1 MNTQPLQ
8 RVGQRKTRSQRLRET
23 VVAFVCDLDGPA
35 IEELRSF
42 TKDDWQRNFLWL
54 DASGLALYFV
64 DRLDKHGWWD
74 AIPFSILKRL
84 QQNLVDN
91 RERTAS
97 LFAEMAEINSRFQ
110 KSGVTFANLK
120 GLSLTPESVPDPTLR
135 CQLDLDFLVATG
147 QTSIAR
153 QVLTD
158 MGYCLSAAN
167 RGTWEFKAGSS
178 EVAAIKDL
186 YKVKPQRS
194 VELHLVDTAG
204 NAVPLRTSTC
214 SGQLQRAVV
223 RPVLGVPMPTL
234 SPADQFLNQALH
246 LFGHIR
252 GEFTR
257 TSWGLE
263 FARHLRSRG
272 NDAAFW
278 REVEELAAEVP
289 EATTA
294 LGVPILLVEQVFGP
308 AAPDA
313 LRRWT
318 VDQLPAP
325 VARWARMYGRR
336 VMMAD
341 FPGNKLYLLLENEL
355 GPRRSDARQAALKRL
370 LPFRLPPMITRGEA
384 GEQLS
389 TRLRRYV
396 AQTRF
401 VLFRLRFHV
410 VQGARYCLEFL
421 RWRWLKWRSATMSPV
436 AQREREGQ
444 LQRNDISATDG

>member
-1 MNTQPLQ
+1 MHALTLDHLSNGRFSLGLGVSGPQVVEGWYGQPFGKPLA
-8 RVGQRKTRSQRLRET
+8 RTREY
-23 VVAFVCDLDGPA
+23 V
-35 IEELRSF
+35 
-42 TKDDWQRNFLWL
+42 
-54 DASGLALYFV
+54 
-64 DRLDKHGWWD
+64 
-74 AIPFSILKRL
+74 SI
-84 QQNLVDN
+84 V
-91 RERTAS
+91 
-97 LFAEMAEINSRFQ
+97 
-110 KSGVTFANLK
+110 
-120 GLSLTPESVPDPTLR
+120 
-135 CQLDLDFLVATG
+135 
-147 QTSIAR
+147 R

-204 NAVPLRTSTC
+204 DALPLRTSTW

-252 GEFTR
+252 SEFTR

-278 REVEELAAEVP
+278 REVEELAAEAP

-294 LGVPILLVEQVFGP
+294 LGVTILLVEQVFGP

-370 LPFRLPPMITRGEA
+370 LPLRLPPMITRGEA

-389 TRLRRYV
+389 TRLRRYM

>member
-1 MNTQPLQ
+1 MD
-8 RVGQRKTRSQRLRET
+8 E
-23 VVAFVCDLDGPA
+23 PA
-35 IEELRSF
+35 MEELRVF
-42 TKDDWQRNFLWL
+42 TENDWQRNFLWL

-64 DRLDKHGWWD
+64 DRLDKYGWWD

-84 QQNLVDN
+84 QQNLADN

-97 LFAEMAEINSRFQ
+97 LFAEMAEINKRFQ
-110 KSGVTFANLK
+110 KLGVSFANLK
-120 GLSLTPESVPDPTLR
+120 GLSLTPESVPDPALR
-135 CQLDLDFLVATG
+135 CQLDLDFIVATG
-147 QTSIAR
+147 QASIAR
-153 QVLTD
+153 QVLTE

-167 RGTWEFKAGSS
+167 RGAWEFKAGSS
-178 EVAAIKDL
+178 EVATIKDL
-186 YKVKPQRS
+186 YKIKPQRS

-204 NAVPLRTSTC
+204 NAVPLRTSTW

-223 RPVLGVPMPTL
+223 RPVLGVLMPTL

-246 LFGHIR
+246 LFGHLR

-272 NDAAFW
+272 DDAAFW
-278 REVEELAAEVP
+278 REVEELAFEVP
-289 EATTA
+289 EAATA
-294 LGVPILLVEQVFGP
+294 LGVTILLVEQVFGP

-336 VMMAD
+336 VMLAD

-355 GPRRSDARQAALKRL
+355 SPRRSDARQASLKRL
-370 LPFRLPPMITRGEA
+370 LPLRLPPMITRGEP
-384 GEQLS
+384 GERLS
-389 TRLRRYV
+389 TRLRRYM

-401 VLFRLRFHV
+401 VLFRLHFHV
-410 VQGARYCLEFL
+410 VQGARYSLESF
-421 RWRWLKWRSATMSPV
+421 RWRWLKSRSATGSPV
-436 AQREREGQ
+436 APRERDGQ

>member
-135 CQLDLDFLVATG
+135 CQLDLDFLVATA
-147 QTSIAR
+147 QASIAR

-204 NAVPLRTSTC
+204 DALPLRTSTW
-214 SGQLQRAVV
+214 SGQLQRAVA

-421 RWRWLKWRSATMSPV
+421 RWRWLKWRSATMSSV
-436 AQREREGQ
+436 ATRERDGQ